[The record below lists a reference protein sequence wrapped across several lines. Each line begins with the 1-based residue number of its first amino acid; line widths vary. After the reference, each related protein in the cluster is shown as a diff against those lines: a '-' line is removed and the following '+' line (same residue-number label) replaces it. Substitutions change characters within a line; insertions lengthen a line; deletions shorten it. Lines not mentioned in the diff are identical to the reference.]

1 MNLHN
6 VKVGDGLI
14 VIRELNA
21 KRVVVTKINIR
32 DVATTE
38 GRFMKDD
45 GKAHG
50 ANMWHAEYAY
60 PLNPESVER
69 ERKVRLLRK
78 ATMLCRNLRSLEVIA
93 PSEMTPERVD
103 AFEKWLASC
112 PVRDVA

>member
-6 VKVGDGLI
+6 VKVGDELI
-14 VIRELNA
+14 VIRELSA

-32 DVATTE
+32 DVATTK

-50 ANMWHAEYAY
+50 ANLWHAGYAY
-60 PLNPESVER
+60 PINPGTVER
-69 ERKVRLLRK
+69 ERTVKLRGK
-78 ATMLCRNLRSLEVIA
+78 ATLLCRNLRSLEVIA
-93 PSEMTPERVD
+93 PPEMTPEQVD